1 MPAFLVVSRWP
12 EDELSSLG
20 RATQCFL
27 NGTEDHM
34 GLLFTWCTPDMVAH
48 HSDMKVSHPTARGT
62 SRLLD
67 YMQAY
72 VPLFQG
78 LDNEFYWT
86 ARSQSYAYEIL
97 LPEATMEKLHAL
109 CCDVARWG
117 PKNKFVYRL
126 NLMLGG
132 ILPFHTG
139 VSNIPQVAPSHCAAL
154 CLRTLAAA
162 VDNSNEPFQSDEK
175 TFAVL
180 QLDRGGVRHPCQPSV
195 LTATRRAPPSK
206 PSSPSPTR
214 WRPHAFRWPTRC
226 NQRTCQR
233 LSQLLRF
240 EQPSPSAC
248 VMTALCVPFHH
259 FHFQIHNQFVLF
271 PK

>member
-1 MPAFLVVSRWP
+1 MPTFLVVSRWP
-12 EDELSSLG
+12 GDELSSLG

-34 GLLFTWCTPDMVAH
+34 GLLFTWCSPDMVAQ
-48 HSDMKVSHPTARGT
+48 HSDLKVSHPTARGKPHV
-62 SRLLD
+62 SFD
-67 YMQAY
+67 YMQTNL
-72 VPLFQG
+72 PLFQG
-78 LDNEFYWT
+78 LDNELYWT

-109 CCDVARWG
+109 CCNVARWG
-117 PKNKFVYRL
+117 PENKIVYRL

-139 VSNIPQVAPSHCAAL
+139 LSNIPQVAPSHCAAL

-162 VDNSNEPFQSDEK
+162 VDNSDAPFQSDEK
-175 TFAVL
+175 TFEAL

-195 LTATRRAPPSK
+195 LTGHTPRSAIEALLAVPNTLAPARFSLADAVQTSGPA
-206 PSSPSPTR
+206 R
-214 WRPHAFRWPTRC
+214 
-226 NQRTCQR
+226 R
-233 LSQLLRF
+233 LSTMLRF

-248 VMTALCVPFHH
+248 VMERTSCPLPPLSLP
-259 FHFQIHNQFVLF
+259 NS
-271 PK
+271 